1 MSPPRNIALAL
12 LTALALAPA
21 GLAAGMEQQY
31 WTGHNTTEL
40 EPFYAEGAFK
50 VTLGAWCFEGIG
62 FVRAVLY
69 DEAGTEVGRVQII
82 GEGVTDAV
90 FETPPGQYRFDVI
103 VSHWHI
109 YTWEVFVEPLDA
121 GEAAPQGPATAAP
134 AGAAAGSAPSVGE
147 QGDVVE
153 IHMVSDG
160 EDVYFDPIGVWVE
173 PGTTIRFVLMSGV
186 HDTQAYH
193 PSNSTT
199 LMRIPEGAE
208 PWNSG
213 IMGGIL
219 NRETTFEVTLTVE
232 GVYDYFC
239 LPHEVHGMVGRIIVG
254 DPNAW
259 PARPLDEL
267 PHPAA
272 REALPS
278 VEEIMAN
285 RVVRR

>member
-1 MSPPRNIALAL
+1 MRTGWHCWGSRAASTRSTCRATSTSPSATRFASTGTRPSRSPCCGNPRRRFTKDTTDRAPADLPRRMSPPRNIALAL

-109 YTWEVFVEPLDA
+109 YTWEVLVEPLDA

-199 LMRIPEGAE
+199 LR
-208 PWNSG
+208 S
-213 IMGGIL
+213 
-219 NRETTFEVTLTVE
+219 
-232 GVYDYFC
+232 
-239 LPHEVHGMVGRIIVG
+239 
-254 DPNAW
+254 
-259 PARPLDEL
+259 
-267 PHPAA
+267 
-272 REALPS
+272 
-278 VEEIMAN
+278 
-285 RVVRR
+285 